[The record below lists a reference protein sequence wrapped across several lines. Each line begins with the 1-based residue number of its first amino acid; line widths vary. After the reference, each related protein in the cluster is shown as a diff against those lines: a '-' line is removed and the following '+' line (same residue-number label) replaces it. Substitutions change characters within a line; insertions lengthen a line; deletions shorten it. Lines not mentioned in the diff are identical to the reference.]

1 MHFSR
6 PLIRSAKRSGAG
18 QRSGHARS
26 ASGRSSLP
34 AFPRINLPCT
44 GQREGGK
51 KGARCVASDRLA
63 ADDKRDGVP
72 RSAPCSAC
80 SSSSSSP
87 PPLHSPRRE
96 DVRYGWLTGRPTT
109 LFCAI
114 ADHNDTEQK
123 LSMLPRI
130 GFHACISPIFSLSLS
145 TLLLRVVLL
154 PLFLLVLFLVEWVRS
169 LHLRWTKLRKRKD
182 WGRDCF
188 FEREGRGGRERF
200 LDKKNSRM

>member
-1 MHFSR
+1 MSPR
-6 PLIRSAKRSGAG
+6 TDWPPMIRGT
-18 QRSGHARS
+18 
-26 ASGRSSLP
+26 ASHGRLP
-34 AFPRINLPCT
+34 
-44 GQREGGK
+44 
-51 KGARCVASDRLA
+51 
-63 ADDKRDGVP
+63 VP
-72 RSAPCSAC
+72 PVPPHHRR
-80 SSSSSSP
+80 P

-109 LFCAI
+109 LFCAV

-154 PLFLLVLFLVEWVRS
+154 PLFLLVLFLVELVRS